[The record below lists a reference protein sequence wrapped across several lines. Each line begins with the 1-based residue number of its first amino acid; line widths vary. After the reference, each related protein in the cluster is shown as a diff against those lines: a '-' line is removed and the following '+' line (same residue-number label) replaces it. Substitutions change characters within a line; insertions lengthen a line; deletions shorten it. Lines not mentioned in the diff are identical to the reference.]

1 MRPVQMLSLMYLI
14 YSKKQ
19 RKTFLTHLA
28 GRLCL
33 NVFTLIK
40 FCSASHWA
48 PIFPGLSAKPVP
60 AETALSDFLSNCLA
74 HFYVVCTGRIFP
86 AKYFICSKGN
96 ANMQCSGFLLEQK

>member
-33 NVFTLIK
+33 NVVTLIK

-74 HFYVVCTGRIFP
+74 HFLCRLYRPHFP
-86 AKYFICSKGN
+86 RKVFHL
-96 ANMQCSGFLLEQK
+96 Q